1 MSAKTDNFINK
12 ISPMAIED
20 MKKNNILASLTIA
33 QAILES
39 GWGES
44 TLATKA
50 NNLFGIKASSDW
62 KGKVFNIKTLEYF
75 NNSSATT
82 VTACFKAY
90 DSWAEGIKDHS
101 DLFLTNSRYSSL
113 IGETDYKKACEKV
126 KSAGYATDPK
136 YVSKL
141 VKIIETYELH
151 KYDSVTASN
160 NSTTSEK
167 EVYRVRK
174 SWSDAES
181 QIGAYSNLDN
191 AKSMC
196 DKNIGYKVYNS
207 KGEEVYTCVNKYHT
221 VVKGDTLYSL
231 AKKYNTTVDV
241 IQKLNNL
248 KGTALT
254 IGVKLLLA

>member
-1 MSAKTDNFINK
+1 
-12 ISPMAIED
+12 MAVED
-20 MKKNNILASLTIA
+20 MKNTKILASLTIA

-44 TLATKA
+44 TLATNA
-50 NNLFGIKASSDW
+50 NNLFGIKANSDW

-90 DSWAEGIKDHS
+90 NSWAEGIKDHS

-126 KSAGYATDPK
+126 KSAGYATDPE

-151 KYDSVTASN
+151 KYDVVSVDT
-160 NSTTSEK
+160 NSSVNSIK
-167 EVYRVRK
+167 DIYRVRK
-174 SWSDAES
+174 SWSDAAS

-196 DKNIGYKVYNS
+196 DKNLGYKVYDSNG
-207 KGEEVYTCVNKYHT
+207 KEIYAAAAAKKYHT

-231 AKKYNTTVDV
+231 AKKYNTTVAE
-241 IQKLNNL
+241 IQSLNNL
-248 KGTALT
+248 KGTTLT
-254 IGVKLLLA
+254 IGVKLLVG